1 MRSHATA
8 ARGSPGWLGQVS
20 LRALVVAG
28 LAVDAYVHLHLAGSY
43 DANTA
48 AISQGALFRVEAVA
62 AVVAALL
69 VLVTRGW
76 PGLLVAFLVAAG
88 GVGAVLLYQYVDLGA
103 LGPFP
108 DMYEPG
114 TYPEKTFS
122 LVAEAVAA
130 LAALAL
136 LLTDLRRHRARHDPV
151 GA

>member
-8 ARGSPGWLGQVS
+8 ARASP
-20 LRALVVAG
+20 
-28 LAVDAYVHLHLAGSY
+28 
-43 DANTA
+43 
-48 AISQGALFRVEAVA
+48 LFRVEAAA
-62 AVVAALL
+62 AVAAALL
-69 VLVTRGW
+69 VLVARGW

-88 GVGAVLLYQYVDLGA
+88 GVGAVLLYQYVDVGA

-108 DMYEPG
+108 DMYEPV
-114 TYPEKTFS
+114 TYAEKTLS

-136 LLTDLRRHRARHDPV
+136 LLTDLRRHRARHDPA